1 MDNGVNRWAGWVSF
15 AGVYLII
22 VGFFQM
28 IEGFVALYR
37 QNVLLISSQ
46 SALFVNLQTYGWTL
60 LLVGLVMILT
70 GMGVLAGQVWARA
83 LAVVLAG
90 IAALVNFLFIPVYP
104 LWSIIAMVIDIVV
117 IYALMAHGYET
128 EVEVT
133 T

>member
-1 MDNGVNRWAGWVSF
+1 
-15 AGVYLII
+15 
-22 VGFFQM
+22 
-28 IEGFVALYR
+28 
-37 QNVLLISSQ
+37 
-46 SALFVNLQTYGWTL
+46 
-60 LLVGLVMILT
+60 MILT